1 MTPDA
6 VDKRLLAAIA
16 DGLPL
21 TPRPYAD
28 VAAEL
33 GLGKEDVLDRLQR
46 MLDSG
51 IINRFGIIVRHRE
64 LGYRANAMAVWDISD
79 DAVNE
84 VAGKIRDFPFV
95 TLCYQRPR
103 RLPEWPYNLF
113 CMIHGRDRPT
123 VLGQID
129 RINLTCELMALP
141 RDVLFSRRRFK
152 QCGAHYG
159 PVAGVRETV
168 QEVA

>member
-1 MTPDA
+1 MTTDA
-6 VDKRLLAAIA
+6 ADKRLLHAIA

-21 TPRPYAD
+21 SPRPYAD

-33 GLGKEDVLDRLQR
+33 GLGEEDVLHRLRR

-51 IINRFGIIVRHRE
+51 IINRFGVIVRHRE
-64 LGYRANAMAVWDISD
+64 LGYRANAMAVWDIA
-79 DAVNE
+79 DAAVDGI
-84 VAGKIRDFPFV
+84 AGKIRDFPFV

-113 CMIHGRDRPT
+113 CMVHGRDRST
-123 VLGQID
+123 VRHQID
-129 RINLTCELMALP
+129 RINLTCGLEALP
-141 RDVLFSRRRFK
+141 RDILFSRRCFK

-159 PVAGVRETV
+159 PAGKVPEKAR
-168 QEVA
+168 EVA

>member
-6 VDKRLLAAIA
+6 TDKRLLHAIA

-28 VAAEL
+28 VAAAL
-33 GLGKEDVLDRLQR
+33 GLEEKDVLQRLRR
-46 MLDSG
+46 MLDG
-51 IINRFGIIVRHRE
+51 GVINRFGVIVRHRE
-64 LGYRANAMAVWDISD
+64 LGYRANAMAVWDIP
-79 DAVNE
+79 DAAVE
-84 VAGKIRDFPFV
+84 KIASKIRDFDFV

-103 RLPEWPYNLF
+103 RLPAWPYNLF
-113 CMIHGRDRPT
+113 CMVHGRNRTT
-123 VLGQID
+123 VLKQIEQ
-129 RINLTCELMALP
+129 INMTCGLTGRP

-159 PVAGVRETV
+159 PAKDARGRTR
-168 QEVA
+168 EVA